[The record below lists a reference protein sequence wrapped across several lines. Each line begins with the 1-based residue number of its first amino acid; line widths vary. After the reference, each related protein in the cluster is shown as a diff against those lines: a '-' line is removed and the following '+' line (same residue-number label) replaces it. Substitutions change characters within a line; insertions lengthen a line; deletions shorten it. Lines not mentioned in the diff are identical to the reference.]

1 MESIENNKKL
11 KKEINKKGTPN
22 KKRDKTK
29 KESTSTPKKK
39 KKILLGNKKDK
50 TLTPRKP
57 STYYRDVLVYKTF
70 LSYFLPNLEK
80 KYFDKP
86 RGEII

>member
-29 KESTSTPKKK
+29 KESTSTKKN
-39 KKILLGNKKDK
+39 KKIKKIK
-50 TLTPRKP
+50 IKNPTK
-57 STYYRDVLVYKTF
+57 
-70 LSYFLPNLEK
+70 
-80 KYFDKP
+80 
-86 RGEII
+86 

>member
-29 KESTSTPKKK
+29 KESTSTQKKK
-39 KKILLGNKKDK
+39 KKNPTK
-50 TLTPRKP
+50 
-57 STYYRDVLVYKTF
+57 
-70 LSYFLPNLEK
+70 
-80 KYFDKP
+80 
-86 RGEII
+86 